1 MRTIRSFSKYLFGF
15 GLTAAM
21 LIGATSANSAPAVGY
36 AAVTTV
42 QGDAQ
47 YMYPGQDWKALTPG
61 TTLSS
66 GAVIKTGGGAFVYM
80 AVNQKTSAV
89 RLNENSVLALEK
101 MQQLGTPEKD
111 TDTTLDIRSGTVAGD
126 VKKLA
131 KASHFDI
138 RTPNG
143 VAGIR
148 GTTWIITV
156 TVNSVDVTAQVTVTC
171 LNGQV
176 VYVYTATTA
185 NGTSVPVTAVVNSQ
199 QTVEVTV
206 NNQQVTPTENQQVT
220 PTEVNPKIAQTFT
233 KQIADLDL
241 AVTVTATPLPDMIP
255 GTGTGTG
262 TGGTGTGGPDI
273 GPGTGTGTGTGGT
286 GTGGPDIGP
295 GTGTGTGTGNISPTA
310 PQ

>member
-1 MRTIRSFSKYLFGF
+1 MKTLRSFSKYLVGF

-21 LIGATSANSAPAVGY
+21 LIGVTSANSAPAVGY

-61 TTLSS
+61 TMLTS

-89 RLNENSVLALEK
+89 RVNENSVLALEK
-101 MQQLGTPEKD
+101 MQQLGTAEKD

-148 GTTWIITV
+148 GTSWSITV
-156 TVNSVDVTAQVTVTC
+156 TVSSGNVQLDQVTITC
-171 LNGQV
+171 VNGQV
-176 VYVYTATTA
+176 VYARSV
-185 NGTSVPVTAVVNSQ
+185 NGTPVTVVLNSQ
-199 QTVEVTV
+199 QQIVITSGAGGPPVTGAV
-206 NNQQVTPTENQQVT
+206 TLSDQQSQIIN
-220 PTEVNPKIAQTFT
+220 A
-233 KQIADLDL
+233 QIANL
-241 AVTVTATPLPDMIP
+241 AVTVEASPINPEP
-255 GTGTGTG
+255 
-262 TGGTGTGGPDI
+262 
-273 GPGTGTGTGTGGT
+273 
-286 GTGGPDIGP
+286 
-295 GTGTGTGTGNISPTA
+295 SPTPTPTPA
-310 PQ
+310 PPTPAPAPAPPEQNTSPVVP